1 MSFLKKFLKKLLSF
15 LKTLFEWLKKALV
28 VALIVAALMFALS
41 GAGLA
46 MPGLLSV
53 FAVSAPYVA
62 AGLSLA
68 GAFLIDK
75 DYASE
80 VTGGVIDS
88 VGDVV
93 GEAVG
98 ELGQAVG
105 EGVSGV
111 VSGIDSNIWL
121 YGGLALVAY
130 AYFSSDSTKV
140 VTDGTTSG

>member
-15 LKTLFEWLKKALV
+15 LKKLFEWLKKALV
-28 VALIVAALMFALS
+28 VVLVVAALMFALS

-62 AGLSLA
+62 AGLSIA

-75 DYASE
+75 EYAGE
-80 VTGGVIDS
+80 ITGGVIEG

-93 GEAVG
+93 GDAVG
-98 ELGQAVG
+98 EIGQAVG
-105 EGVSGV
+105 EGASGLI
-111 VSGIDSNIWL
+111 SGIDSSIWL
-121 YGGLALVAY
+121 IGGAALLAY
-130 AYFSSDSTKV
+130 AYLSSDKTEIA
-140 VTDGTTSG
+140 